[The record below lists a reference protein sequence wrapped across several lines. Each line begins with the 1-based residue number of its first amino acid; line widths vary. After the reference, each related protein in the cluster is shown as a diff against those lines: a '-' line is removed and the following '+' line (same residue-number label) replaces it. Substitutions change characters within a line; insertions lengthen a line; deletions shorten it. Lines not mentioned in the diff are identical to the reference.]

1 MKTSENSECQCF
13 TCKNKNNPDLLE
25 AYYHG
30 AFEAYEEAIKLFREE
45 FCNEKLGAK
54 LISFFNKLQYEKEC
68 SGVLFED
75 IVRRKKTF

>member
-30 AFEAYEEAIKLFREE
+30 AFEAYEDAVEIFREE
-45 FCNEKLGAK
+45 FYNEKLESK
-54 LISFFNKLQYEKEC
+54 LKSFFNKLQYEKEC
-68 SGVLFED
+68 AGALLEEV
-75 IVRRKKTF
+75 IKKKKIF